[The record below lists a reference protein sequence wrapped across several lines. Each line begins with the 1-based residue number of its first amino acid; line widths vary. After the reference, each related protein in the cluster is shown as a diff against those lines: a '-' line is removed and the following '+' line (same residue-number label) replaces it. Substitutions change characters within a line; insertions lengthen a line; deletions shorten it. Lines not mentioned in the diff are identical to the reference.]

1 MSMVLAILS
10 KVEFLVVFL
19 VLIEIR
25 IGIKTRL
32 WQYLI
37 VKLEDEEGDKD
48 EEEEG
53 KEEEKDEKEE
63 EEQEKEEDEEEKE
76 EEKEGKEE
84 K

>member
-1 MSMVLAILS
+1 MSKCHNVKNVKKCQKMS
-10 KVEFLVVFL
+10 KNHKKCV
-19 VLIEIR
+19 
-25 IGIKTRL
+25 
-32 WQYLI
+32 I
-37 VKLEDEEGDKD
+37 VKMEDEEGDKD

-53 KEEEKDEKEE
+53 KEE

>member
-1 MSMVLAILS
+1 MSNN
-10 KVEFLVVFL
+10 
-19 VLIEIR
+19 
-25 IGIKTRL
+25 IKKCQNVKNVKYVRKC
-32 WQYLI
+32 QKKNHKKCLI
-37 VKLEDEEGDKD
+37 VKMEDEEGDKD